1 MRLAANAGDKDKVA
15 ALKKKLPLFIFMASS
30 FDESPSS
37 RTSRPSRPTPG
48 PSLQGG
54 ERYDT
59 WRRQEAVH
67 LNGLVMLDI
76 DHVDNPAGLFNEW
89 KTTHPEWFNLL
100 PSIQGGDGGGSA
112 GSGFILLVH
121 ITPSGHGLR
130 LVCKADPQVG
140 NLADNQQRIA
150 EIISVTPDEACKD
163 ASRGSFAVTAED
175 ILYLNPEIFDYDN
188 KDYEQ
193 KFGADYR
200 KGNSAPAHGGKAR
213 RAPKHA
219 APKQDAEKSEQDS
232 PRGELDLQE
241 DLTKYL
247 EFNEQH
253 EPCYNGVPFTR
264 IVEEY
269 WKQDGGKPSVGERH
283 TRVLS
288 MANRLRYIAGN
299 HPQALL
305 RVIDHCGL
313 PDAEV
318 QDICDSACA
327 YKMAPFFPPRLRSIL
342 EAVGA
347 GRRGVATDQGA
358 GEESAPVDYEG
369 YWKRLSPLLHGAFAD
384 ACEPLPDNIKL
395 AGVLAAGAMFGTYL
409 TRLWW
414 QHYDG
419 QERRLSFL
427 AYFIGNAASGKSFTL
442 DLDKLIMEPMRSA
455 DNAGREWERKYKEDK
470 QKRATSSAA
479 QKKQAEDIKH
489 PVIRYIPSTI
499 SNAMLYQRLADA
511 VETVNGEPMHLH
523 LYTCEAELATALR
536 VQQGS
541 WAGKLDLEC
550 KSFQNEYAGVDY
562 KNEGSCNGI
571 FQVNWNQVIS
581 GTPDAMNRKIK
592 PTTILDGLVTRLA
605 LFVMPD
611 SNFTMIKKKRALRNH
626 EAEVRL
632 RTWGHKLDKLWGE
645 VKCEKLVDAAYEWC
659 AERARQAELENDTVA
674 DYFRKRVPM
683 YMVRYGIVYNIMRDF
698 DYVSKQNATKG
709 IKLRITKQDLQF
721 AELIGDFIY
730 YMQIRQ
736 YGEMVRVALEN
747 QTRDFVPRQR
757 QTRNAEAF
765 NRLPSEFT
773 VEEACSVLGGNIN
786 STRCFLSRICKAG
799 YVERMKQGKYRKI
812 KNM

>member
-1 MRLAANAGDKDKVA
+1 MAGRIEESTNAKGVK
-15 ALKKKLPLFIFMASS
+15 
-30 FDESPSS
+30 
-37 RTSRPSRPTPG
+37 
-48 PSLQGG
+48 
-54 ERYDT
+54 DT
-59 WRRQEAVH
+59 WRKQEH
-67 LNGLVMLDI
+67 TYLNGLVMIDF
-76 DHVDNPAGLFNEW
+76 DHVAPLTPPEGGKPGHTEGNAWAYEIVATW
-89 KTTHPEWFNLL
+89 QKEHPEWFDASKPL
-100 PSIQGGDGGGSA
+100 PSGEVRVGLIH
-112 GSGFILLVH
+112 V
-121 ITPSGHGLR
+121 TPSGEGLR
-130 LVCKADPQVG
+130 VVAKADAALG
-140 NLADNQQRIA
+140 NLADNAHAFAKAVGI
-150 EIISVTPDEACKD
+150 PLDEACKD
-163 ASRGSFAVTAED
+163 SSRGSFVCTQED
-175 ILYLNPEIFDYDN
+175 IIYMNPEIFE
-188 KDYEQ
+188 YEDKNFDDQ
-193 KFGADYR
+193 FGQNYR
-200 KGNSAPAHGGKAR
+200 MGNSAPRKSRCENTKSRCEVRGTRCENTKE
-213 RAPKHA
+213 
-219 APKQDAEKSEQDS
+219 AENGNEQGNLV
-232 PRGELDLQE
+232 PRTSNLEPRNNE
-241 DLTKYL
+241 DLTKHL

-347 GRRGVATDQGA
+347 GRRGGAPSDSPEGGEKGQGA
-358 GEESAPVDYEG
+358 VPIDYEG

-384 ACEPLPDNIKL
+384 ACEPMPDNIKL

-489 PVIRYIPSTI
+489 PVIRYVPSTI

-511 VETVNGEPMHLH
+511 VEVVNGEPMHLH

-611 SNFTMIKKKRALRNH
+611 SNFTMIQKKRALRNH

-698 DYVSKQNATKG
+698 DYVSKQDATKG

-757 QTRNAEAF
+757 QTRNADAF
-765 NRLPSEFT
+765 NKLPSEFT
-773 VEEACSVLGGNIN
+773 LKEAQNVLGLSYSAIC
-786 STRCFLSRICKAG
+786 SFLTRVASAG
-799 YVERMKQGKYRKI
+799 YVERIKQGAYKKI

>member
-1 MRLAANAGDKDKVA
+1 MKAGNKDKVA
-15 ALKKKLPLFIFMASS
+15 ALKKKLPLFIFMAGRI
-30 FDESPSS
+30 DES
-37 RTSRPSRPTPG
+37 TNAKGVT
-48 PSLQGG
+48 
-54 ERYDT
+54 DT
-59 WRRQEAVH
+59 WRKQEH
-67 LNGLVMLDI
+67 TYLNGLVMIDF
-76 DHVDNPAGLFNEW
+76 DHVAPLTPPEGGKPGHTEGNAWAHEIVATW
-89 KTTHPEWFNLL
+89 QKEHPEWFDAFDASKPL
-100 PSIQGGDGGGSA
+100 PSGEVRVGLIH
-112 GSGFILLVH
+112 V
-121 ITPSGHGLR
+121 TPSGEGLR
-130 LVCKADPQVG
+130 VVARADAALG
-140 NLADNQQRIA
+140 NLADNAHAFA
-150 EIISVTPDEACKD
+150 EAVGIPLDEACKD
-163 ASRGSFAVTAED
+163 SSRGSFVCTKED
-175 ILYLNPEIFDYDN
+175 IIYMNPEIFEYDDKN
-188 KDYEQ
+188 FDDE
-193 KFGADYR
+193 FGKTYR
-200 KGNSAPAHGGKAR
+200 MGAPLSSPQGGKTK
-213 RAPKHA
+213 P
-219 APKQDAEKSEQDS
+219 S
-232 PRGELDLQE
+232 PLGEREGAE
-241 DLTKYL
+241 DLTKHL

-253 EPCYNGVPFTR
+253 EPCYNGVPFAR

-347 GRRGVATDQGA
+347 NRRGTGGAPSDSPEGGEKGQGA
-358 GEESAPVDYEG
+358 VPIDYEG

-470 QKRATSSAA
+470 AKRATSSAA

-489 PVIRYIPSTI
+489 PVIRYVPSTI

-611 SNFTMIKKKRALRNH
+611 SNFTMIRKKRALRDH

-683 YMVRYGIVYNIMRDF
+683 YMVRYGIVYNVMRDF
-698 DYVSKQNATKG
+698 DYVSKQDATKG

-721 AELIGDFIY
+721 AELIGDFIF

-757 QTRNAEAF
+757 QTRNADAF
-765 NRLPSEFT
+765 NKLPSEFT
-773 VEEACSVLGGNIN
+773 LKEAQNVLGLSYSAIC
-786 STRCFLSRICKAG
+786 SFLTRVASAG
-799 YVERMKQGKYRKI
+799 YVERIKQGAYKKI

>member
-15 ALKKKLPLFIFMASS
+15 ALKKKLPLFIFMAGRIE
-30 FDESPSS
+30 ES
-37 RTSRPSRPTPG
+37 TNAKG
-48 PSLQGG
+48 VK
-54 ERYDT
+54 DT
-59 WRRQEAVH
+59 WRKQEH
-67 LNGLVMLDI
+67 TYLNGLVMIDF
-76 DHVDNPAGLFNEW
+76 DHVAETRNGCFEIAHNIIAKF
-89 KTTHPEWFNLL
+89 
-100 PSIQGGDGGGSA
+100 GGERG
-112 GSGFILLVH
+112 ILLVH
-121 ITPSGHGLR
+121 VTPSGKGLR
-130 LVCKADPQVG
+130 FVCKACKADG
-140 NLADNQQRIA
+140 NLADNAQRYA
-150 EIISVTPDEACKD
+150 GQFGLTLDEACKD
-163 ASRGSFAVTAED
+163 SSRGSFVCTKED
-175 ILYLNPEIFDYDN
+175 IIYMNPEIFE
-188 KDYEQ
+188 YED
-193 KFGADYR
+193 KNFDDEFGKTYR
-200 KGNSAPAHGGKAR
+200 MGNSAPAHGGKAR
-213 RAPKHA
+213 RAPKQKTPA
-219 APKQDAEKSEQDS
+219 QNGEKTQQDTPK
-232 PRGELDLQE
+232 GELDVQE

-369 YWKRLSPLLHGAFAD
+369 YWRRLSPLLHGAFAD

-489 PVIRYIPSTI
+489 PVIRYVPSTI

-550 KSFQNEYAGVDY
+550 KSFQNEFAGVDY

-611 SNFTMIKKKRALRNH
+611 SNFTMIKKKRALRDH

-698 DYVSKQNATKG
+698 EYVSKQDATKG

-757 QTRNAEAF
+757 QTRNADAF
-765 NRLPSEFT
+765 NKLPSEFT
-773 VEEACSVLGGNIN
+773 LKEAQNVLCLSNN
-786 STRCFLSRICKAG
+786 AARQFLSRITKAG
-799 YVERMKQGKYRKI
+799 YVERLKQGVYRKL